1 MDGTQTVVITA
12 ASVGYSSGTFS
23 LSVTDNDGAL
33 TGVTPGAANTPANQ
47 TLITSL
53 RNGSNSSSA
62 LFRIGSAAQVPADLS
77 LNTTTG
83 VLSGNLANSNPTGN
97 YLIVIERYNS
107 LNEVVSQSF
116 TLNLTNSINN
126 YANWILA
133 YPLATPSSATAD
145 GDSDGVTNA
154 VENLLGTRPDVFSA
168 GLTKIVAS
176 TGILVFEHSQSNS
189 PATDLQSAYE
199 WSIDLQHWNENG
211 ASFGGT
217 LVSFSAATLVDLA
230 APANDQIRVTAT
242 ATGVVPSRLFA
253 RLRVTQ
259 TGQ

>member
-1 MDGTQTVVITA
+1 MCAPGME
-12 ASVGYSSGTFS
+12 
-23 LSVTDNDGAL
+23 LSCNG
-33 TGVTPGAANTPANQ
+33 GVHLKVLLAPEK
-47 TLITSL
+47 
-53 RNGSNSSSA
+53 
-62 LFRIGSAAQVPADLS
+62 GSADIDAIRGSVQYK
-77 LNTTTG
+77 G
-83 VLSGNLANSNPTGN
+83 
-97 YLIVIERYNS
+97 
-107 LNEVVSQSF
+107 
-116 TLNLTNSINN
+116 
-126 YANWILA
+126 
-133 YPLATPSSATAD
+133 TP

-176 TGILVFEHSQSNS
+176 TGILVFEQSQSNS